1 VFRRFPGRVCHPG
14 GHWLACSVSSSRPS
28 IRACGSPAHGSP
40 TFFTGGVRLD
50 PPGLVGPGCDDDAI
64 EGDQAEIVGRSV
76 ELIEAP
82 SPAALVPLGHE
93 QGQPHQRILSDL
105 AEGVGGAVKEVVW
118 DINLFLR
125 GWAAYFRYG
134 MPADICDAAV
144 DVESLDIVSR
154 SLTGPCRN
162 SSSAP
167 TIRTAAALG
176 RVRRARCGQPG
187 PHGHEPDAVSGV
199 LHRLA

>member
-14 GHWLACSVSSSRPS
+14 GHLSACSVSSSRPS

-105 AEGVGGAVKEVVW
+105 AEGVGGVPVPEIA
-118 DINLFLR
+118 R
-125 GWAAYFRYG
+125 PAAQEQ
-134 MPADICDAAV
+134 V
-144 DVESLDIVSR
+144 DVSHDFFD
-154 SLTGPCRN
+154 
-162 SSSAP
+162 
-167 TIRTAAALG
+167 
-176 RVRRARCGQPG
+176 RCGQPG
-187 PHGHEPDAVSGV
+187 PHGHKPDAVSGV